1 MHSAATFRDVHGSV
15 WFWGT
20 ETWCG
25 YKLNLVY
32 LSRVLFDRSD
42 HIKIS
47 ARANA
52 DYIYVLE
59 FGSQVFCP
67 VIFQVRST
75 TLRIG
80 SNYPQIFY
88 DICDFICMLGSG
100 IQIQIWYKVKLLTA
114 CKQLTPCFHVR
125 VCTRMNPLEVR
136 SVLRESRWYPM
147 CLWIS
152 SHL

>member
-1 MHSAATFRDVHGSV
+1 MWVQV
-15 WFWGT
+15 
-20 ETWCG
+20 
-25 YKLNLVY
+25 KLGLIESF
-32 LSRVLFDRSD
+32 LLDRSD

-59 FGSQVFCP
+59 FDWQVFCP

-88 DICDFICMLGSG
+88 DICDFICVLGSG
-100 IQIQIWYKVKLLTA
+100 IQIQIWYKVTLLTA

-136 SVLRESRWYPM
+136 SVLRESR
-147 CLWIS
+147 
-152 SHL
+152 